1 MAQIQSKARAL
12 CAGFDSVS
20 LCLSKGLGAP
30 VGSLLLGSHAFI
42 QQARRLRKMLGGG
55 MRQAGVLAA
64 AGLYALQHNIER
76 LAEDHQHAQ
85 QLAEGLQRIAAEHPL
100 LKGKLELVA
109 VNTNILFTD
118 IALDV
123 AEPLLAYLAQQGIQ
137 LTSSNYNKADQHF
150 KRVRWVTHLDISA
163 ADIQHALSAVQGF
176 SG

>member
-1 MAQIQSKARAL
+1 
-12 CAGFDSVS
+12 
-20 LCLSKGLGAP
+20 
-30 VGSLLLGSHAFI
+30 
-42 QQARRLRKMLGGG
+42 MLGGG
-55 MRQAGVLAA
+55 MRQAGMLAA
-64 AGLYALQHNIER
+64 AGLYALQNNVER

-100 LKGKLELVA
+100 LRGKLALVS

-118 IALDV
+118 IALDL
-123 AEPLLAYLAQQGIQ
+123 AEPLLAHLAKQGIQ